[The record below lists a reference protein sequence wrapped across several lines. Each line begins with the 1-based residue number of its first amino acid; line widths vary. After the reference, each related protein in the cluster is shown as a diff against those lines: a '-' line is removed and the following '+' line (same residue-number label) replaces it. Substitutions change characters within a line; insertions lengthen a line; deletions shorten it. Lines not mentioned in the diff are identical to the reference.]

1 LFVCG
6 SAQAVTISQQHALL
20 DKYCVVCHN
29 ERTKT
34 AGVMFDKLDLAN
46 VAANA
51 EIWEKVIRK
60 VRTNMMP
67 PAGLPRPDK
76 AASDAFLAWLE
87 SALDTAA
94 AAKPN
99 PGRTETFHRLN
110 RAEYQNAI
118 RDLLAMD
125 IDASELLPT
134 DDASYGF
141 DNIAGVLKMPPV
153 LMERY
158 TSASQK
164 ISRVAVG
171 SMSIPPT
178 AETFRV
184 QSELNQYDQVDG
196 MPFGTRGGT
205 RIHYTFPLDAEYEIQ
220 LKLARDYTDV
230 LANFYD
236 RYTVEVSIDGQ
247 RVRTFTFGGDQPRP
261 DAAPGGRGGGGL
273 PRALPKDIDV
283 DFHVRIPVKAGPRD
297 VLVTFIKKTSAL
309 PESEVQLWMRPSI
322 GAGGDTRYEPHI
334 ASVTISG
341 PFDARGPGDTPSR
354 RRIFVC
360 RPAGR
365 AEEAGCATQIF
376 STLARRAYRRPPT
389 QDDIQT
395 LLSFYHDGREEGGFD
410 SGIEMGLRRLLV
422 SPSFLFRIE
431 RDPTKIAPATAYR
444 ISDLELASRLS
455 FFLWSSTPDDELL
468 DLAIRG
474 KLSNSTALEHQVRRM
489 LADARSGALVENF
502 TGQWLYLRNLA
513 SVRPDQELFPNFD
526 DNLRAALQRETETF
540 FESLLRENRSALD
553 LLRANYTFVNERLAR
568 HYGIPNIYG
577 DQFRRISLPDDTRVG
592 LLGQGSILT
601 VTSSAIRTSPVLRG
615 KWILEN
621 LLGVPPPPPPANV
634 PPLKEN
640 TEGMKP
646 LSVRERLEEHR
657 KDPACASCH
666 KLMDPLGLSLE
677 NYDAVGAWRAVSEA
691 GTPIDASG
699 QLTDGTKINGVADLR
714 AALLARPDNF
724 VITLTEKLMTYAL
737 GRGIEY
743 YDAPAIRKIA
753 RDTAAGD
760 YKLSS
765 LIMEIIKS
773 TPFQMRRSQS

>member
-1 LFVCG
+1 MR
-6 SAQAVTISQQHALL
+6 
-20 DKYCVVCHN
+20 
-29 ERTKT
+29 E
-34 AGVMFDKLDLAN
+34 
-46 VAANA
+46 
-51 EIWEKVIRK
+51 
-60 VRTNMMP
+60 
-67 PAGLPRPDK
+67 
-76 AASDAFLAWLE
+76 SDPL
-87 SALDTAA
+87 
-94 AAKPN
+94 
-99 PGRTETFHRLN
+99 R
-110 RAEYQNAI
+110 
-118 RDLLAMD
+118 
-125 IDASELLPT
+125 
-134 DDASYGF
+134 
-141 DNIAGVLKMPPV
+141 
-153 LMERY
+153 
-158 TSASQK
+158 SAS
-164 ISRVAVG
+164 G
-171 SMSIPPT
+171 S
-178 AETFRV
+178 V
-184 QSELNQYDQVDG
+184 
-196 MPFGTRGGT
+196 
-205 RIHYTFPLDAEYEIQ
+205 H
-220 LKLARDYTDV
+220 
-230 LANFYD
+230 
-236 RYTVEVSIDGQ
+236 
-247 RVRTFTFGGDQPRP
+247 
-261 DAAPGGRGGGGL
+261 
-273 PRALPKDIDV
+273 
-283 DFHVRIPVKAGPRD
+283 
-297 VLVTFIKKTSAL
+297 
-309 PESEVQLWMRPSI
+309 
-322 GAGGDTRYEPHI
+322 
-334 ASVTISG
+334 
-341 PFDARGPGDTPSR
+341 
-354 RRIFVC
+354 
-360 RPAGR
+360 
-365 AEEAGCATQIF
+365 
-376 STLARRAYRRPPT
+376 
-389 QDDIQT
+389 
-395 LLSFYHDGREEGGFD
+395 
-410 SGIEMGLRRLLV
+410 
-422 SPSFLFRIE
+422 
-431 RDPTKIAPATAYR
+431 R

-526 DNLRAALQRETETF
+526 DNLRAAFQRETETF

-640 TEGMKP
+640 TEGAKP

-657 KDPACASCH
+657 KNPACASCH
-666 KLMDPLGLSLE
+666 KLMDPLGLALE
-677 NYDAVGAWRAVSEA
+677 NYDAVGAWRVVSEA